1 MLDNAID
8 AATRSLSSNGGGS
21 TIVQNVGGGGFTGG
35 ALSATTGDFTG
46 DVNVDGNFTL
56 AGTLA
61 SSGAISA
68 PFFTATSLAATS
80 TLPNIIS
87 NSFSIGGDTITDFAG
102 TGLAV
107 VNGVLTA
114 TASTSNSFQQGG
126 NAFGTA
132 ASLGTTDANALSF
145 LTNNIARMTI
155 DASGSVGIGTTTSAS
170 LLSVGGDARAN
181 TFTAAG
187 TGTSTL
193 PRIVTNALALGNDY
207 VTGFTGNGLAIIGG
221 VLGLDASNNYFST
234 TSSNFWLGTKSTSD
248 LAEGSNQYFTNA
260 RADARIN
267 ATSTIGTLTSA
278 PNLGTVAT
286 TLTGI
291 LKATGGALSSAIA
304 GTDYEVPLTFSAPL
318 SRIGNAIS
326 IPAADGSTNGYLS
339 SSAFTLFNSKISS
352 TSLSAAYPLAYDAS
366 TGAFTTAF
374 STTTAN
380 SFNQLQQFNAGA
392 SSTQL
397 TTTGSTYLAAQG
409 GNVGIGTTSPAAKLD
424 VWGNL
429 TIGTSSTPVLS
440 VNTASRNVGIG
451 TNVYSADF
459 TVRGTNGGDVL
470 SIENSVGTQLIR
482 ANNAGSL
489 YVGSI
494 GSMTSGPTS
503 INFGTSLLLNSQQA
517 PTRVTNSSASNV
529 VFEVQGSVS
538 QAAHFLDVSS
548 NGGSPGDI
556 LSVAANGT
564 VGIGTSTPG
573 SLLSIQGIANF
584 TAATSTF
591 YSTGGINLASG
602 CYAVD
607 GTCIGTN
614 AGTVTSIN
622 ASGGI
627 TGLTFSGGPVTTAGT
642 LTLSGTLGQG
652 NGGTGIA
659 SYTAG
664 DILYV
669 DNTGTLATLPVG
681 GPGSVLKV
689 QAGLPSWGVDETVGG
704 GGSDGIFAT
713 SSGKI
718 YPLDTSN
725 VVLVGTNATSTA
737 NSIFEVSGQQY
748 ISSKLSIATTT
759 APAALS
765 VGGSGYLTGGLG
777 IGVLNTVA
785 GTLKTS
791 GNASVGGTL
800 TIGSLNGLL
809 KAASGVVSAA
819 AAGTDYQA
827 PLSFAYP
834 LVNTA
839 DVVSLAFGTTTSNT
853 WAGTQTFTNSPTFS
867 TLGAGVVNSTA
878 AGKIYNT
885 ATSTPT
891 LASEFAYG
899 GTLGSFI
906 GGASG
911 SLSLATNGTA
921 LSKLVQIGANT
932 ILGNPTGA
940 AGNVQAFAT
949 SSLGIAL
956 SDTVGTLSVSRG
968 GTGSTTL
975 TGILKGN
982 GTGSILTALAGT
994 DYEVPLTFS
1003 APLSRI
1009 GNAISIPSANATTDG
1024 YLASTTFALFNSKIS
1039 STSLSAGTGIS
1050 YNSST
1055 GVISNTGLL
1064 SLAQTFGSAQAGAL
1078 TFATSSATV
1087 NGQTLGLNITNIA
1100 GAFTFAPTFS
1110 GTLAVAGGGTG
1121 STTLTG
1127 ILKGNGTGS
1136 VLSAVAGTDYE
1147 VPLTFS
1153 APLSRIGNAI
1163 SIPAANGSTNGY
1175 LASGDWTL
1183 FNNKISSSSLSAGTG
1198 ISYNG
1203 STGVISNSG
1212 LLSLQQTGGG
1222 TAQTGAITFATSSV
1236 TNSGVTIGLNIT
1248 NAAGAF
1254 TFAPTRSGTLTVAGG
1269 GTGISSVADGALLYG
1284 SGSTALNTLAT
1295 STAGKIL
1302 QLDFVTGRPSWV
1314 ATSTLGLLSAA
1325 IQTVGPAGQQQSG
1338 PNVTFATSTS
1348 ATTGLTTGITI
1359 TGSGNV
1365 ITYAST
1371 LTGTLNVA
1379 NGGTGSTTLTGLL
1392 KGNGTGSVQ
1401 TAVSG
1406 VDYENPLTFVYPL
1419 VRAINSISL
1428 AFGTT
1433 TANSWSALQTFN
1445 AGISASTIL
1454 TTGSITTGTQFIG
1467 VNGDGASAPSFTW
1480 GSDLSTGV
1488 FHAAANAIGFGTAGI
1503 ERARIDSSGFFG
1515 IATSTPRAALSVEG
1529 NALIHGTATV
1539 DGLGTG
1545 LVKATGGVL
1554 GLASAGTDYQAPLTA
1569 TYPVQISS
1577 NVVSLAFGTTT
1588 SNTWAGTQTFTNPPV
1603 FTGLAGSL
1611 YAVGGTVKAVAT
1623 STPTLAS
1630 EFAYGGTLG
1639 SFIGGSSG
1647 SLSLSTNGTALS
1659 KLVQI
1664 GANTILGN
1672 PTGAAGNV
1680 QAFATSSLGI
1690 ALSDTTG
1697 TLAVNRGGTGS
1708 TTLTGI
1714 LKGNGTGS
1722 VLSAVAGTDYEV
1734 PLTFSAPLSRIGN
1747 AISIPAATS
1756 GQNGYLSSADW
1767 TTFNN
1772 KISSTSLSAG
1782 TGIGYNSSTGV
1793 ISNAGVLSLAQSSG
1807 SAQTGALTLATSS
1820 VTNNGVTIGLN
1831 ITNSTGTFTFT
1842 PTRSGTLTVAG
1853 GGTGLSSVA
1862 DGTLLYGSGGTAL
1875 TALATSTAGKILQ
1888 LDFVTGRPSWVAT
1901 STLGLLT
1908 AAIQNIGPAGQQ
1920 QSGPNVTF
1928 ATSTSATT
1936 GLTAGLTITGS
1947 GNVITYVPTLTGTLN
1962 VANGGT
1968 GSTTLTGLLKGNGSG
1983 SVVSAVAGTDYQAPL
1998 TATYPVQIN
2007 SNVVSLAFGTTTA
2020 NSWSALQTFNGGVS
2034 ATTINASGSITAGT
2048 QFIGVNGDGASAPSF
2063 TWGSDLSTGI
2073 FHPGANAIGL
2083 TTAGIERARIDS
2095 SGFFGIAT
2103 TTPRA
2108 ALSVEG
2114 NALIH
2119 GTLTVDGNASTSQLT
2134 VTGNTYLAA
2143 VSGS

>member
-1 MLDNAID
+1 MTLNLDSHLLSTKDASALSGYNADYLSRLCRSGKIAGTQIGRTWLVNRESLQQFVREQEERKQQISAELSQSREKEYQQAQKKAPVRAKAARTDAPPVLSPFMSIMRAPATAFVLSIVIMGTSAYAATFGPVGSIVEHAGALASAAQQSIAGSASANEPRLRIASNVQSQSRTTPSGRAQSARPLAPSIDGAAIAKQLARVDAPDARAETDSFRILAYDAAASNAAALQSSRAQTERAFSRFMASDEPVSARVIDAVVGFGFAERDAVATILDSYSISLSRAGEMSLAFGATARDAVTRSPEISAALLDTYAGAMYAWVDGSQALVDRTADTEIAAGPAALALASGAQQQAHAFALAAQSAVDGQLGATHHAASFALAAIPDAPRVAVAVRAPQTLPQQALIAQATATPSEITASAGAFSPFDGASFLGQGRQIAVATYYWIHGFSQSVRLAYARTLAYFHGDTQLAIVPLPPAITIPGDASRAPQDGQAPAYGNGTDAGTYAGGNVTHVTNITNYLTGSSSNGVTKEMLDNAID

-35 ALSATTGDFTG
+35 ALNATTGDFTS
-46 DVNVDGNFTL
+46 DVNVDGDFTL
-56 AGTLA
+56 GGTLA

-1269 GTGISSVADGALLYG
+1269 GIGISSVADGALLYG

-1295 STAGKIL
+1295 STA
-1302 QLDFVTGRPSWV
+1302 
-1314 ATSTLGLLSAA
+1314 
-1325 IQTVGPAGQQQSG
+1325 
-1338 PNVTFATSTS
+1338 
-1348 ATTGLTTGITI
+1348 
-1359 TGSGNV
+1359 
-1365 ITYAST
+1365 
-1371 LTGTLNVA
+1371 
-1379 NGGTGSTTLTGLL
+1379 
-1392 KGNGTGSVQ
+1392 
-1401 TAVSG
+1401 
-1406 VDYENPLTFVYPL
+1406 
-1419 VRAINSISL
+1419 
-1428 AFGTT
+1428 
-1433 TANSWSALQTFN
+1433 
-1445 AGISASTIL
+1445 
-1454 TTGSITTGTQFIG
+1454 
-1467 VNGDGASAPSFTW
+1467 
-1480 GSDLSTGV
+1480 
-1488 FHAAANAIGFGTAGI
+1488 
-1503 ERARIDSSGFFG
+1503 
-1515 IATSTPRAALSVEG
+1515 
-1529 NALIHGTATV
+1529 
-1539 DGLGTG
+1539 
-1545 LVKATGGVL
+1545 
-1554 GLASAGTDYQAPLTA
+1554 
-1569 TYPVQISS
+1569 
-1577 NVVSLAFGTTT
+1577 
-1588 SNTWAGTQTFTNPPV
+1588 
-1603 FTGLAGSL
+1603 
-1611 YAVGGTVKAVAT
+1611 
-1623 STPTLAS
+1623 
-1630 EFAYGGTLG
+1630 
-1639 SFIGGSSG
+1639 
-1647 SLSLSTNGTALS
+1647 
-1659 KLVQI
+1659 
-1664 GANTILGN
+1664 
-1672 PTGAAGNV
+1672 
-1680 QAFATSSLGI
+1680 
-1690 ALSDTTG
+1690 
-1697 TLAVNRGGTGS
+1697 
-1708 TTLTGI
+1708 
-1714 LKGNGTGS
+1714 
-1722 VLSAVAGTDYEV
+1722 
-1734 PLTFSAPLSRIGN
+1734 
-1747 AISIPAATS
+1747 
-1756 GQNGYLSSADW
+1756 
-1767 TTFNN
+1767 
-1772 KISSTSLSAG
+1772 
-1782 TGIGYNSSTGV
+1782 
-1793 ISNAGVLSLAQSSG
+1793 
-1807 SAQTGALTLATSS
+1807 
-1820 VTNNGVTIGLN
+1820 
-1831 ITNSTGTFTFT
+1831 
-1842 PTRSGTLTVAG
+1842 
-1853 GGTGLSSVA
+1853 
-1862 DGTLLYGSGGTAL
+1862 
-1875 TALATSTAGKILQ
+1875 
-1888 LDFVTGRPSWVAT
+1888 
-1901 STLGLLT
+1901 
-1908 AAIQNIGPAGQQ
+1908 
-1920 QSGPNVTF
+1920 
-1928 ATSTSATT
+1928 
-1936 GLTAGLTITGS
+1936 
-1947 GNVITYVPTLTGTLN
+1947 
-1962 VANGGT
+1962 
-1968 GSTTLTGLLKGNGSG
+1968 
-1983 SVVSAVAGTDYQAPL
+1983 
-1998 TATYPVQIN
+1998 
-2007 SNVVSLAFGTTTA
+2007 
-2020 NSWSALQTFNGGVS
+2020 
-2034 ATTINASGSITAGT
+2034 
-2048 QFIGVNGDGASAPSF
+2048 
-2063 TWGSDLSTGI
+2063 
-2073 FHPGANAIGL
+2073 
-2083 TTAGIERARIDS
+2083 
-2095 SGFFGIAT
+2095 
-2103 TTPRA
+2103 
-2108 ALSVEG
+2108 
-2114 NALIH
+2114 
-2119 GTLTVDGNASTSQLT
+2119 
-2134 VTGNTYLAA
+2134 
-2143 VSGS
+2143 